1 MNLLKRVLAVTLAGS
16 LILMTASC
24 SSKPKPADNSQAP
37 ATTVETS
44 GSSTTSTADSKEIN
58 DIISEDIHINQIG
71 YRADSKKTAVIKGIY
86 KTFEVID
93 TATGKVVMSGETS
106 GKVSDESS
114 GDTVCYADF
123 TQLEDIGNYYIS
135 VDGLGRSYE
144 FKIGD
149 NSLFAEV
156 NDSMVKALYYQR
168 CGMELTSEHAV
179 EFVHGACH
187 TSKAKLF
194 ENEEIEIELNGGWHD
209 AGDYG
214 RYVVPAAVTAA
225 DLMLAYEFFPQSFTS
240 SLNIPESNN
249 NLPDVLDEV
258 KYGIEWMLKMQDAKG
273 GVYHKVTSRAFPDIT
288 TMPDADVDD
297 LLVLPVSTTATADFA
312 AVTAMASR
320 IYNELDSE
328 FSARCLKASVKAWN
342 WLEGNKD
349 FIEFKNPQEVS
360 TGEYGDSSGSD
371 EKAWAAAELLRATGD
386 EKYSNYFSANYE
398 HNGFGLGW
406 QNVSGFAAIAYLF
419 TNSDNT
425 DLKVAEGIRK
435 AWLEKADMFVSTA
448 EKDGYLLAM
457 HKMEYSWGSNMNVA
471 NHAMHLL
478 IAEKLDNNE
487 KYTQTA
493 ADCVHYLL
501 GRNTMNQS
509 YITGFG
515 SKLVM
520 QPHHRP
526 SAGDSV
532 KGPVP
537 GLLVGGPDS
546 ALEDDIA
553 RTKLSGKA
561 PAQCY
566 IDDVTSY
573 STNEV
578 AIYWNSA
585 AIFSISYMAAK

>member
-1 MNLLKRVLAVTLAGS
+1 MNLFKRVIAVTLAGS
-16 LILMTASC
+16 LIFLTASC
-24 SSKPKPADNSQAP
+24 SSKPKPSENSQTL
-37 ATTVETS
+37 ATTVEAS
-44 GSSTTSTADSKEIN
+44 ASSAVSTANSTEIN
-58 DIISEDIHINQIG
+58 QKISEDIHINQIG

-93 TATGKVVMSGETS
+93 TDTGKVVMSGETS
-106 GKVSDESS
+106 GKVNDESS

-123 TQLEDIGNYYIS
+123 TQLKDIGSYYIS

-144 FKIGD
+144 FRIGD
-149 NSLFAEV
+149 NSLFTDV
-156 NDSMVKALYYQR
+156 NDSLVKALYYQR
-168 CGMELTSEHAV
+168 CGMELASEHAV

-187 TSKAKLF
+187 TSKAKLYG
-194 ENEEIEIELNGGWHD
+194 NEEIEIEVNGGWHD

-225 DLMLAYEFFPQSFTS
+225 DLMLAYEFHPQSFMT

-273 GVYHKVTSRAFPDIT
+273 GVYHKVTSRAFPDIA

-312 AVTAMASR
+312 AVTAMAAR
-320 IYNELDSE
+320 IYKDLDSE

-342 WLEGNKD
+342 WLVENKD
-349 FIEFKNPQEVS
+349 FLEFKNPQEVS
-360 TGEYGDSSGSD
+360 TGEYGDSSGND
-371 EKAWAAAELLRATGD
+371 EKTWAAAELLRATGD
-386 EKYSNYFSANYE
+386 EKYSNYFNENYE
-398 HNGFGLGW
+398 QNGFGLGW

-419 TNSDNT
+419 ADYDNI
-425 DLKVAEGIRK
+425 DPEVAEGIRK

-448 EKDGYLLAM
+448 ENDGYLLAM

-478 IAEKLDNNE
+478 IADKLNNNE

-501 GRNTMNQS
+501 GRNTLNQS

-515 SKLVM
+515 SNLVR

-526 SAGDSV
+526 STGDST

-546 ALEDDIA
+546 ALEDDTA

-585 AIFSISYMAAK
+585 AIFSFSYMAAK